1 MRGQLRIVDAWMQH
15 PSAQFL
21 ADPIFDTLRRWAHGQ
36 LGAGEVPV
44 EATVAAMDSAGVR
57 TGMLCA
63 WWGPQ
68 GPLITNDEVAEAC
81 RRYPD
86 RFAGVAAVD
95 LARPM
100 DAVRELRR
108 CVRDLGFR
116 ALRVVPW
123 LWDLPPSDRRY
134 YPLYAECVELGIPF
148 CLQVGHTGP
157 LRPSE
162 PGRPIPYL
170 DTVALE
176 FPELVIVGGHIGY
189 PWTTEMISLAT
200 KYPNVYI
207 DTSAYRASR
216 YPGELVDY
224 LRGHGRRKVLFGSNH
239 PAWPAADCLAG
250 LSDLQLDGETT
261 ELFLHGNAE
270 RVFGLASTPSPP

>member
-1 MRGQLRIVDAWMQH
+1 GVIIDAWMQH
-15 PSAQFL
+15 PSAEFL
-21 ADPIFDTLRRWAHGQ
+21 AEPMFDSLRRWARGR
-36 LGAGEVPV
+36 LAEGEIPAA
-44 EATVAAMDSAGVR
+44 ETVAAMDAAGVS

-63 WWGPQ
+63 WWGPR
-68 GPLITNDEVAEAC
+68 GPLISNDAVAAMAALH
-81 RRYPD
+81 PG

-108 CVRDLGFR
+108 CVRELGFR

-123 LWDLPPSDRRY
+123 LWNLPPSDRRY

-157 LRPSE
+157 LCPSE

-170 DTVALE
+170 DHVALE
-176 FPELVIVGGHIGY
+176 FPELRIVAGHIGF
-189 PWTTEMISLAT
+189 PWVSEMISLAT

-207 DTSAYRASR
+207 DTSAYKVRR
-216 YPGELVDY
+216 YPRDLVEY

-239 PAWPAADCLAG
+239 PAWPASACLEELDTLG
-250 LSDLQLDGETT
+250 LDTET
-261 ELFLHGNAE
+261 E
-270 RVFGLASTPSPP
+270 RL